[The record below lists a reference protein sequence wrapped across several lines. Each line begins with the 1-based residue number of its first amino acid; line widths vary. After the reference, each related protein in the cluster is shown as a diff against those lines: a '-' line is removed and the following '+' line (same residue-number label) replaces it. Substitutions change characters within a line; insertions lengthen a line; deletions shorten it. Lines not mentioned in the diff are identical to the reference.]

1 MKLTIAVCSVLA
13 LSSLA
18 IVGTPD
24 FDATDDDL
32 LSEHVI
38 AIASGD
44 EKSDFVQVTQTRVK
58 MKNPVAQ
65 LCREPFPSE
74 LQHNLHGDKYLH
86 VFVNKLGL
94 KVFRSGT
101 GAYPQ
106 GSIIAKQK
114 FTDNTTVDAELFTVM
129 RKMKDGYDPKHGNW
143 EYSVLSGDGKTI
155 LSRGR
160 IDSCITCHS
169 KYSSRDF
176 VSRSYMVK

>member
-1 MKLTIAVCSVLA
+1 MNSNVTSGDLPELRTSLFPTDLKFGQFKMKLTIAVCSVLA

-32 LSEHVI
+32 LSEHVV
-38 AIASGD
+38 AIVSGD
-44 EKSDFVQVTQTRVK
+44 DKSDFVQVTQTRVK

-101 GAYPQ
+101 GTYCLLYTSP
-106 GSIIAKQK
+106 SPR
-114 FTDNTTVDAELFTVM
+114 D
-129 RKMKDGYDPKHGNW
+129 
-143 EYSVLSGDGKTI
+143 LST
-155 LSRGR
+155 SRMP
-160 IDSCITCHS
+160 
-169 KYSSRDF
+169 SSA
-176 VSRSYMVK
+176 